1 MSHNKIKK
9 QYDRRVLATFDIIGC
24 HFIDTVYNDLF
35 LKAKHQFSIG
45 NAKSLTDVYR
55 SYVIWYMQSV
65 SEKPK
70 NYIEIMK
77 KFLEYYNTQTNTVT
91 ATLSDLE
98 NKILSQFIPPEYYQ
112 DFNNANKEKTLYSII
127 IKAINQLGEIVL
139 EADMLGRIIDDH
151 LNPINVQIL
160 QEKMTD
166 VFISQREE
174 YYSKF
179 VNEISKNNGNTTVS
193 REQFKKLKSAYAEEV
208 KKRIAAEADRDK
220 ALQLLQA
227 SLKRISELEAN
238 TPANTYPREDILGRA
253 PSTPQRVYAS
263 APSHNTSNNVTHNIS
278 NNVPARK
285 TDTPLRNLQSAKSP
299 QAGVGLKLSD
309 LNINDRTTND
319 RTTNDRTMNEPNGPE
334 RTDLERSDLER
345 TEVVEK
351 SDLMRSEVAE
361 KTAETSEERD
371 STEDSDESGDDSE
384 EVHKKQKAA
393 LIGRNAEFSLGL
405 DDDPGFGN

>member
-45 NAKSLTDVYR
+45 SAKSLTDVYR

-238 TPANTYPREDILGRA
+238 VSANTYPREDILGRA

-263 APSHNTSNNVTHNIS
+263 TPSHNISNNVTHNIS
-278 NNVPARK
+278 NNAPARK
-285 TDTPLRNLQSAKSP
+285 TETSLRNLQSAKSP

-309 LNINDRTTND
+309 LNINDSTTND
-319 RTTNDRTMNEPNGPE
+319 STTNDRTMSEFNGPE
-334 RTDLERSDLER
+334 RT
-345 TEVVEK
+345 EVE
-351 SDLMRSEVAE
+351 RSEVAE